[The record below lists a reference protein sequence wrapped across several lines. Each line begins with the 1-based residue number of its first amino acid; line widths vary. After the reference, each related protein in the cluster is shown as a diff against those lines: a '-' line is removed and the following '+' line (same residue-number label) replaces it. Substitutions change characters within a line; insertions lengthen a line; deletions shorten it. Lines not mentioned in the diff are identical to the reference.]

1 MKQLFEATARA
12 ARGGSVLFAAGAV
25 AFSLVVVACGDDDID
40 PGDPSALGTADAG
53 ATVDA
58 GGSTTI
64 DAGDTSTVEDAG
76 TDADAAT
83 TEVETAAQRC
93 TTTVANPTTAGFIEL
108 CTPEEGT
115 IQHVTLVGVQATT
128 GHAYAAIELG
138 FDTAPTN
145 AQAPLSTGQARVLL
159 YGGGPPP
166 PALVQ
171 ADFGTTSET
180 VSTTSPFVNTVST
193 ICFDLSDGAA
203 DAPPKLTL
211 WVDGQNGAS
220 CADRSTLTAASAS
233 GSTKTWPNG
242 SVVKDKKIWFGSSAG
257 LPGPVITVSSVPA
270 L

>member
-12 ARGGSVLFAAGAV
+12 ARGGSVLFAAGAAV
-25 AFSLVVVACGDDDID
+25 LSLVVVACGDDDID
-40 PGDPSALGTADAG
+40 PGDPSALATNDAG
-53 ATVDA
+53 SLVDS
-58 GGSTTI
+58 GNGTTI
-64 DAGDTSTVEDAG
+64 DASDTSTVEDAG
-76 TDADAAT
+76 TDANDGAVA
-83 TEVETAAQRC
+83 ETAAQRC
-93 TTTVANPTTAGFIEL
+93 TTTATNPTTATAIEL
-108 CTPEEGT
+108 CAPAEGT
-115 IQHVTLVGVQATT
+115 VQHFTLVGVQATA

-145 AQAPLSTGQARVLL
+145 PQAALVAGQVRVLL

-180 VSTTSPFVNTVST
+180 VSTTAPFVNTLST
-193 ICFDLSDGAA
+193 ICFDISDGSA

-211 WVDGQNGAS
+211 WVDGQNDAS
-220 CADRSTLTAASAS
+220 CADRSTLTAESAS

-242 SVVKDKKIWFGSSAG
+242 AVIKNKKVYFSAAAG